1 MIHMEKSQDGD
12 KITITLQGKIT
23 FENTGEIREK
33 MKEILREDSIKHL
46 ILNMEGVSFIDSS
59 GLGLLVSIKNTMI
72 RKDGTFSMVNLSD
85 TVRKIMKQTGLD
97 RYFGIN

>member
-1 MIHMEKSQDGD
+1 MIHMEKTQDGG
-12 KITITLQGKIT
+12 KTTITIKGKIT

-33 MKEILREDSIKHL
+33 MKEILRDESLKHL
-46 ILNMEGVSFIDSS
+46 ILDMKEVSFIDSS

-72 RKDGTFSMVNLSD
+72 RKDGAFAIVNLSD
-85 TVRKIMKQTGLD
+85 TVKKIMKQTGLD